1 MIILYD
7 NEQTCNG
14 GLIVKNNIHSR
25 KKHILKISLL
35 ATSVLTTTVSTV
47 SAEQLQNEKQSDLL
61 SKMTETST
69 PHTIISSEDLSNS
82 NQEANQKD
90 ETASKSLQ
98 PMIEKSIHLISRLF
112 GKKLA
117 QGKEMS

>member
-7 NEQTCNG
+7 NEQTSNG
-14 GLIVKNNIHSR
+14 GLIVKNNINSR

-69 PHTIISSEDLSNS
+69 PHTIISSEDLSDS

-90 ETASKSLQ
+90 ETAPKSLQ
-98 PMIEKSIHLISRLF
+98 PMIE
-112 GKKLA
+112 
-117 QGKEMS
+117 